1 MNFRFFHPIA
11 AFALAKDPVLE
22 SSLQKRAQSGVY
34 CSQKP
39 FPQVFFTIR
48 ASRICVYNARTAPGL
63 LIF

>member
-11 AFALAKDPVLE
+11 AFALARDPVLE

-39 FPQVFFTIR
+39 FPQVFLQSEQAES
-48 ASRICVYNARTAPGL
+48 ASTTRGRHLDC
-63 LIF
+63 